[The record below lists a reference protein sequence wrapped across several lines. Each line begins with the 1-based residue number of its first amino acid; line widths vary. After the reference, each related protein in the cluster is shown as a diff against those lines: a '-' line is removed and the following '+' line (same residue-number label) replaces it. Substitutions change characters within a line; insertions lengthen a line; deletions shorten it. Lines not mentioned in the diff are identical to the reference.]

1 MINKLFLKFIIL
13 NSTILTSY
21 TLVNIIEKYA
31 QLEKAILKEEND
43 LPSEIKDN
51 HYGKGLFATKDLK
64 PETLVAFNTKI
75 PINESYFFNTNRFS
89 FNGFNENNK
98 PLWSQVLGKGRFCN
112 HSCDPNCKL
121 NNQCTII
128 TARFVK
134 SGEEL
139 TTSYDDYIE
148 GLTWPK
154 EWTFKCLCNA
164 KNCRKIIDG
173 FKQNCQL

>member
-13 NSTILTSY
+13 NLSFSISY
-21 TLVNIIEKYA
+21 GTDNNIEKYA
-31 QLEKAILKEEND
+31 QLEKAILQEEND

-51 HYGKGLFATKDLK
+51 HYGKGLFAIKDLK
-64 PETLVAFNTKI
+64 PGTLVAFNTKI
-75 PINESYFFNTNRFS
+75 PINKSSIFNTYRFS

-112 HSCDPNCKL
+112 HSCDPNCIL

-128 TARFVK
+128 TAKFVIA
-134 SGEEL
+134 GQEL
-139 TTSYDDYIE
+139 TTAYDEYIE

-154 EWTFKCLCNA
+154 EWTFICQCNT
-164 KNCRKIIDG
+164 KNCRKIIDS
-173 FKQNCQL
+173 FKKNVK